1 MNNNPSAGNKVGGLT
16 TILENRLGELL
27 RQEPQ
32 I

>member
-16 TILENRLGELL
+16 TIPKIAWGIAE
-27 RQEPQ
+27 QEPQ